1 MALFFERLNFFKG
14 LFVQAEDWQKEQLYH
29 IEKRRFHNKY
39 LHTPGVAF
47 GCLGDLKVTVN
58 ADGTALEIAP
68 GYAID
73 GEGHDLYLPEKR
85 ILEIPALSSFNPPI
99 TIFITIR
106 WNKREEDM
114 RVNDANPQYSGYAY
128 ITEDSIIELSPKE
141 PDNHIRIELGR
152 VTLSADAA
160 HIKNAIEPF
169 DPQTD
174 ELNLTN
180 VPGAGARAGTQRKE
194 YTLHDL
200 GVKVMDATI
209 QVRGSEKKED
219 DTNVLIERVAKDIPP
234 PMYIVH
240 VQSMDD
246 SPVQWWI
253 ECSPQEEAVEYILHI
268 KNLSSTDTTAVSRV
282 FRMKI

>member
-29 IEKRRFHNKY
+29 IEKHRFHNKY

-58 ADGTALEIAP
+58 AEGTALEVAP

-85 ILEIPALSSFNPPI
+85 EMEIPALSSFNPPT
-99 TIFITIR
+99 TIYVSIR

-128 ITEDSIIELSPKE
+128 IVEDTIIDISAKE
-141 PDNHIRIELGR
+141 PDNHIRVELAR
-152 VTLSADAA
+152 IPLSADAS
-160 HIKNAIEPF
+160 HIKNAAEPF
-169 DPQTD
+169 DPQQD
-174 ELNLTN
+174 EINLIN
-180 VPGAGARAGTQRKE
+180 VPGAGARVGTQRKE

-200 GVKVMDATI
+200 GTKVLDATI
-209 QVRGSEKKED
+209 QVRSSVKKDD
-219 DTNVLIERVAKDIPP
+219 DTNILIERMARDTPP
-234 PMYIVH
+234 PMYMVH
-240 VQSMDD
+240 VQSMDETQL
-246 SPVQWWI
+246 QWWI
-253 ECSPQEEAVEYILHI
+253 ECAPQEDAIEYVLHI
-268 KNLSSTDTTAVSRV
+268 KNYSNTDTPAVCRV